1 MSKLV
6 DLTRQRF
13 GKLSVI
19 ERVENLYGAPAWR
32 CKCDCGNEKV
42 IGGGN
47 LRNGYTTSCGCQR
60 LGKRVINLVGQK
72 FGKLTVIKRA
82 GTQGNL
88 ATWRCICDCETE
100 VVVRGTHL
108 RQGNIRSCGCLR
120 LMPNRIYTS
129 TLTHGEAAIN
139 NAFDR
144 HQRSAKLRG

>member
-72 FGKLTVIKRA
+72 FGKLTVIKALERK
-82 GTQGNL
+82 
-88 ATWRCICDCETE
+88 
-100 VVVRGTHL
+100 V
-108 RQGNIRSCGCLR
+108 
-120 LMPNRIYTS
+120 
-129 TLTHGEAAIN
+129 TLQLGAASVI
-139 NAFDR
+139 
-144 HQRSAKLRG
+144 AKRR

>member
-100 VVVRGTHL
+100 
-108 RQGNIRSCGCLR
+108 
-120 LMPNRIYTS
+120 
-129 TLTHGEAAIN
+129 
-139 NAFDR
+139 
-144 HQRSAKLRG
+144 